1 MASAAQSDTPTQSP
15 KLDRFVRLPEVRRIT
30 GLCTTTIYTRM
41 ARNEFPKQISCG
53 GRAIAWLESD
63 LIAWQQRIL
72 KQQVHKN

>member
-1 MASAAQSDTPTQSP
+1 MAATAQSHSSTHPA

-30 GLCTTTIYTRM
+30 GLCTTTIYARI

-53 GRAIAWLESD
+53 GRAVAWLESD

-72 KQQVHKN
+72 DQQTNKN